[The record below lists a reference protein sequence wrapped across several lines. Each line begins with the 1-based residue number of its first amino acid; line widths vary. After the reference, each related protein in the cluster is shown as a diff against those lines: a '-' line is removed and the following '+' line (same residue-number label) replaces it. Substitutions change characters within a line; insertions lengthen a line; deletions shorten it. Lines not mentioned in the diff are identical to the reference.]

1 MSEIGKVENILKI
14 ILSNSNLLDLLLEFK
29 KLPLISETEYSDIDS
44 EYVYIDRSI
53 HNVNLEGKINLD
65 EGIDTESFNKLA
77 KICLDSVKHMYSI
90 DQNDT
95 IKLLSRISNALEL
108 IQSSKSG
115 EDIRYNIRYNIIYE
129 DIVTG
134 GKTEI
139 EYLSKEKAI
148 LFIVVSADKGLVFNR
163 ITEVLET

>member
-1 MSEIGKVENILKI
+1 MSEIEKVENILKI

-29 KLPLISETEYSDIDS
+29 KLPLISEIECSDINS

-95 IKLLSRISNALEL
+95 IKLLSRISNALGL

-115 EDIRYNIRYNIIYE
+115 EDIRYNIIYE

-139 EYLSKEKAI
+139 EYLSKENAI
-148 LFIVVSADKGLVFNR
+148 LFIVVSADEGLVFNR

>member
-1 MSEIGKVENILKI
+1 MSEIGKVDNILKI

-29 KLPLISETEYSDIDS
+29 KLPLISEIECSDINS

-115 EDIRYNIRYNIIYE
+115 EDIRYNIIYE

-163 ITEVLET
+163 VTEVLET

>member
-29 KLPLISETEYSDIDS
+29 KLPLISEIEYSDINS

-108 IQSSKSG
+108 IQSNKSG
-115 EDIRYNIRYNIIYE
+115 EDIRYNIIYE
-129 DIVTG
+129 DVVTS

-148 LFIVVSADKGLVFNR
+148 LFIVVSTDKGLVFNR

>member
-29 KLPLISETEYSDIDS
+29 KLPLISKIECSDINS

-108 IQSSKSG
+108 IQSNKSG
-115 EDIRYNIRYNIIYE
+115 EDIRYNIIYE
-129 DIVTG
+129 DVVTS

-148 LFIVVSADKGLVFNR
+148 LFIVVSADKELVFNR

>member
-1 MSEIGKVENILKI
+1 MSEIEKVENILKI

-29 KLPLISETEYSDIDS
+29 KFPLISEIEFSDINS
-44 EYVYIDRSI
+44 EYIYIDRSI

-77 KICLDSVKHMYSI
+77 KICLDSAKHMYSI

-115 EDIRYNIRYNIIYE
+115 EDIRYNIIYE

>member
-1 MSEIGKVENILKI
+1 MSEIEKVENILKI

-115 EDIRYNIRYNIIYE
+115 EDIRYNIIYE
-129 DIVTG
+129 DIVTS

-163 ITEVLET
+163 ITEVLKT

>member
-29 KLPLISETEYSDIDS
+29 KLPLISEIEYSDINS

-108 IQSSKSG
+108 IQSNKNG
-115 EDIRYNIRYNIIYE
+115 EDIRYNIIYK
-129 DIVTG
+129 DVVTS

-148 LFIVVSADKGLVFNR
+148 LFIVVSADKGLVFNK

>member
-29 KLPLISETEYSDIDS
+29 KLPLISEIECSDINS

-108 IQSSKSG
+108 IQSNKSG
-115 EDIRYNIRYNIIYE
+115 EDIRYNIIYE
-129 DIVTG
+129 DVVTI

-163 ITEVLET
+163 ITEVLKT

>member
-29 KLPLISETEYSDIDS
+29 KLPLISEIECSDINS
-44 EYVYIDRSI
+44 EYIYIDRSI

-115 EDIRYNIRYNIIYE
+115 EDIRYNIIYE

>member
-1 MSEIGKVENILKI
+1 MSEIEKVENILKI

-29 KLPLISETEYSDIDS
+29 KLPLISEIECSDINS

-108 IQSSKSG
+108 IQSNKSG
-115 EDIRYNIRYNIIYE
+115 EDIRYNIIYE
-129 DIVTG
+129 DVVTS

>member
-1 MSEIGKVENILKI
+1 MSEIEKVENILKI

-29 KLPLISETEYSDIDS
+29 KLPLISEIECSDIKS

-108 IQSSKSG
+108 IQSNKSG
-115 EDIRYNIRYNIIYE
+115 EDIRYNIIYE
-129 DIVTG
+129 DVVTS

>member
-29 KLPLISETEYSDIDS
+29 KLPLISEIEYSDINS

-115 EDIRYNIRYNIIYE
+115 EDIRYNIIYE
-129 DIVTG
+129 DVVTS

>member
-29 KLPLISETEYSDIDS
+29 KLPLISEIECSDINS

-77 KICLDSVKHMYSI
+77 KIYLDSVKHMYSI

-108 IQSSKSG
+108 IQSNKSG
-115 EDIRYNIRYNIIYE
+115 EDIRYNIIYE
-129 DIVTG
+129 DVVTSS
-134 GKTEI
+134 KTEI

>member
-29 KLPLISETEYSDIDS
+29 KLPLISEIECSDINS

-108 IQSSKSG
+108 IQSNKSG
-115 EDIRYNIRYNIIYE
+115 EDIRYNIIYE
-129 DIVTG
+129 DVVTS

-148 LFIVVSADKGLVFNR
+148 LFIVVSADKELVFNR

>member
-29 KLPLISETEYSDIDS
+29 KLPLISEIEYSDINS

-90 DQNDT
+90 DQIDT

-108 IQSSKSG
+108 IQSNKNG
-115 EDIRYNIRYNIIYE
+115 EDIRYNIIYK
-129 DIVTG
+129 DVVTS

-139 EYLSKEKAI
+139 EYLSKEEAI
-148 LFIVVSADKGLVFNR
+148 LFIVVSADKGLVFNK

>member
-1 MSEIGKVENILKI
+1 MSEIEKVENILKI

-29 KLPLISETEYSDIDS
+29 KFPLISEIECSDINS
-44 EYVYIDRSI
+44 EYIYIDRSI

-115 EDIRYNIRYNIIYE
+115 EDIRYNIIYE

>member
-29 KLPLISETEYSDIDS
+29 KFPLISEIECSDINS
-44 EYVYIDRSI
+44 EYIYIDRSI

-95 IKLLSRISNALEL
+95 IKLLSRISNAL
-108 IQSSKSG
+108 
-115 EDIRYNIRYNIIYE
+115 
-129 DIVTG
+129 
-134 GKTEI
+134 
-139 EYLSKEKAI
+139 
-148 LFIVVSADKGLVFNR
+148 
-163 ITEVLET
+163 

>member
-115 EDIRYNIRYNIIYE
+115 EDIRYNIIYE
-129 DIVTG
+129 DIVTS

-163 ITEVLET
+163 ITEVLKT

>member
-1 MSEIGKVENILKI
+1 MSEIEKVENILKI

-53 HNVNLEGKINLD
+53 HNVNLEGKINLE

-115 EDIRYNIRYNIIYE
+115 EDIRYNIIYE
-129 DIVTG
+129 DIVTS

-163 ITEVLET
+163 ITEVLKT

>member
-29 KLPLISETEYSDIDS
+29 KLPLISEIEYSDINS

-115 EDIRYNIRYNIIYE
+115 EDIRYNIIYE
-129 DIVTG
+129 DIVTS

-163 ITEVLET
+163 ITEVLKT

>member
-29 KLPLISETEYSDIDS
+29 KLPLISEIECSDINS

-115 EDIRYNIRYNIIYE
+115 EDIRYNIIYE
-129 DIVTG
+129 DIVTS

-163 ITEVLET
+163 ITEVLKT